1 MICLLALAQLAL
13 QLAVV
18 PTDHCPTCCS
28 TSFVPSGLKVGS
40 EQMKPAG
47 SVQRIQNHN
56 DLLTL
61 NHLEVLVKPAADKS
75 SLGF

>member
-13 QLAVV
+13 LLAVA
-18 PTDHCPTCCS
+18 TTNHCPTCCS
-28 TSFVPSGLKVGS
+28 TTFGPSGLKVGS
-40 EQMKPAG
+40 ERMKAAG
-47 SVQRIQNHN
+47 SVQRIQNHD

-75 SLGF
+75 RLGF